1 MKSLTIIQGETF
13 THTLNFNDYP
23 TPPWSASMNLT
34 NENKVYSIEGVG
46 VGTRQDFR
54 ASPEETKEMEAGD
67 YKVRV
72 AVTDGTDIFT
82 AYTTRA
88 QVKLDPTVPG
98 TDMSHV
104 EKVLKALQATIEG
117 RAGSD
122 ILNYSIRGRS
132 IGRMSPQELL
142 GRRDKYLQFWKEE
155 QHEEDISNGLPGERG
170 IIRVR
175 L

>member
-1 MKSLTIIQGETF
+1 MKTLTIVQGETF
-13 THTLNFNDYP
+13 THALNFNDYP
-23 TPPWSASMNLT
+23 TPPWQSTMNLT
-34 NENKVYSIEGVG
+34 NENNVYSIAGVG
-46 VGTRQDFR
+46 VGTRQDFK
-54 ASPEETKEMEAGD
+54 ATPEETSSYEAGD

-72 AVTDGTDIFT
+72 SVSDGTDIFT

-88 QVKLDPTVPG
+88 TVKLDPTVPG
-98 TDMSHV
+98 NDMSHI

-142 GRRDKYLQFWKEE
+142 NWRDKYLQFWKEE
-155 QHEEDISNGLPGERG
+155 QHQEDISNGLPGQSG

>member
-1 MKSLTIIQGETF
+1 MNTITIVQGETF
-13 THTLNFNDYP
+13 SKALSFSEYP
-23 TPPWSASMNLT
+23 TPPWEATMLFT
-34 NENKVYSIEGVG
+34 NEQNVYQTVGVG
-46 VGTRQDFR
+46 VGSRHDFKL
-54 ASPEETKEMEAGD
+54 SPVETKAMEAGD

-72 AVTDGTDIFT
+72 TVTDSVDVYT

-98 TDMSHV
+98 NDMSHV

-142 GRRDKYLQFWKEE
+142 GWRDKYLQFWKEE

>member
-1 MKSLTIIQGETF
+1 MKQLTIVQGETF
-13 THTLNFNDYP
+13 DLTLSFSDYP
-23 TPPWSASMNLT
+23 TPPWESTIIFT
-34 NENKVYSIEGVG
+34 NESNVYSFDGIG
-46 VGTRQDFR
+46 VGTRHDFKMTP
-54 ASPEETKEMEAGD
+54 SETRSMEGGD
-67 YKVRV
+67 YKARV
-72 AVTDGTDIFT
+72 TVTDSVDIYT

-88 QVKLDPTVPG
+88 TVKLDPTVPG
-98 TDMSHV
+98 NDMSHV

-117 RAGSD
+117 RASSD

-142 GRRDKYLQFWKEE
+142 DWRDKYLQFWKEE
-155 QHEEDISNGLPGERG
+155 QHQEDISNGLPGQSG

>member
-1 MKSLTIIQGETF
+1 MKSLTIVQGETF

-23 TPPWSASMNLT
+23 TPPWSATMNLT
-34 NENKVYSIEGVG
+34 NENKVYSIDSVG
-46 VGTRQDFR
+46 VGTRYDFR
-54 ASPEETKEMEAGD
+54 ASPEETKAIDAGD

-72 AVTDGTDIFT
+72 SVTDGSDIFT

-88 QVKLDPTVPG
+88 TVKLDPTVPG
-98 TDMSHV
+98 NDMSHV

-142 GRRDKYLQFWKEE
+142 GWRDKYLQFWKEE
-155 QHEEDISNGLPGERG
+155 QHEEDISNGLQGERG